1 MFFII
6 LSVPPI
12 FKKADQVPQG
22 RRREEDSKP
31 VMR

>member
-12 FKKADQVPQG
+12 LKEANQIPQG
-22 RRREEDSKP
+22 RRREEDGKP